1 MTRVIMLTGLALG
14 LLVGG
19 LGAGKG
25 NTPGS
30 GEPVIQTEA
39 RCPLIYAPV
48 ICDHGKIYPNQC
60 EADAHHAKNCVP
72 YGI

>member
-1 MTRVIMLTGLALG
+1 MNRVFIVTGLALG
-14 LLVGG
+14 MLIGG

-25 NTPGS
+25 AVKDPGS
-30 GEPVIQTEA
+30 PQMTTDSV
-39 RCPLIYAPV
+39 CPQIYAPV
-48 ICDHGKIYPNQC
+48 ICDHGNIYPNQC